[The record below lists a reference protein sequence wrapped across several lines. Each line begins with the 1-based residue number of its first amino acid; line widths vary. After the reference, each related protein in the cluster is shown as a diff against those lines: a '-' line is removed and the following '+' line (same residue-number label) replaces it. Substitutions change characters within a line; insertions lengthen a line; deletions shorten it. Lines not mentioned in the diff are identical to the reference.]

1 MLRVRST
8 VRRCLKAVRTAMC
21 AKGQLVLS
29 AELRVADGTKPEE
42 DLEVDRIGPDAR
54 QTPPPTSGLVE
65 WLRSCPDHDWF
76 VDIESESTV
85 GRDAAWQETADLFR
99 SPANA
104 RRLLD
109 AAEPAERGETDE
121 RRLNRG

>member
-1 MLRVRST
+1 MFWVRST
-8 VRRCLKAVRTAMC
+8 VRRCLKAMRTARS
-21 AKGQLVLS
+21 AKGQIVPS
-29 AELRVADGTKPEE
+29 AELRVADGTKAGE

-85 GRDAAWQETADLFR
+85 GRDAWQETAYLFR

-109 AAEPAERGETDE
+109 VAEAAERGETDE
-121 RRLNRG
+121 RQLDRG